1 MITIYHNTRCKKSR
15 EGLQKLEASGKE
27 FKIREYLKDELD
39 EAELTS
45 LVNKLNIAP
54 IQLVRKNEKIWKE
67 NYKNKD
73 LSDEELITV
82 MVKNPK
88 LIERPVVE
96 TEKEAVIGRPVEEID
111 KLL

>member
-1 MITIYHNTRCKKSR
+1 MLKIYHNPRCKKSR
-15 EGLQKLEASGKE
+15 EGLEILKNSGKE
-27 FKIREYLKDELD
+27 FEIKEYLKEPLTEDEL
-39 EAELTS
+39 ENLIK
-45 LVNKLNIAP
+45 KLEITP

-67 NYKNKD
+67 DYKEKD
-73 LSDEELITV
+73 LSDRELITV

-96 TEKEAVIGRPVEEID
+96 TDKRAVIGRPPSDIE